1 MGSDGGF
8 SAGSRIELEPERTVV
23 RRRAEGHVGESD
35 WEDDEKNR
43 SIKAEDSGIFRRN
56 APVFL
61 SD

>member
-1 MGSDGGF
+1 MGD
-8 SAGSRIELEPERTVV
+8 LQQDK
-23 RRRAEGHVGESD
+23 SD

-61 SD
+61 SDLRIYPEKQMMSRTGVAET